1 MTGPTPRLS
10 RAQFLA
16 AEIFGYSYANYQDH
30 LRIGN
35 TRYERLMPER
45 VETLERAAREA
56 WPVARLAKELDVSE
70 QEATDLL
77 DGYYR
82 AVDVVDAGNAAAS
95 FRNAV
100 RNAVKHAI
108 AEGLKTEESAEALVT
123 QVCFRAADLAYLL
136 DVEDKRLSRYS
147 RHLRRE
153 PDVEHSEGY
162 FDGDDA

>member
-30 LRIGN
+30 LGIGN

-45 VETLERAAREA
+45 
-56 WPVARLAKELDVSE
+56 
-70 QEATDLL
+70 
-77 DGYYR
+77 
-82 AVDVVDAGNAAAS
+82 
-95 FRNAV
+95 
-100 RNAVKHAI
+100 
-108 AEGLKTEESAEALVT
+108 
-123 QVCFRAADLAYLL
+123 
-136 DVEDKRLSRYS
+136 
-147 RHLRRE
+147 RRE